1 MPQPFDP
8 IAEAHRQ
15 WTRRWPEHADHMAA
29 VTSIMRV
36 QQLLLSRIEETLKPY
51 ALTFAA
57 YEALQLLALA
67 RTGSLPMGKMG
78 RRLMVH
84 PASVTNVISRL
95 EQRGL
100 VERCPSPD
108 DRRVVLAKITEEGSA
123 MAREA
128 TAALN
133 ESAFGLPGLTQGE
146 AAEITERLVA
156 LRIAA
161 GDLSPDADGRPERR

>member
-36 QQLLLSRIEETLKPY
+36 QQLLLSRVEEALKPY

-67 RTGSLPMGKMG
+67 RTGTLPMGKMG

-84 PASVTNVISRL
+84 PASVTNVIGRL
-95 EQRGL
+95 EQRRL
-100 VERCPSPD
+100 VVRRPSPD
-108 DRRVVLAKITEEGSA
+108 DRRVVLAEITEEGRA
-123 MAREA
+123 TAREA
-128 TAALN
+128 TTALN
-133 ESAFGLPGLTQGE
+133 ECAFGLPGLTPGE
-146 AAEITERLVA
+146 AAEITERLLA
-156 LRIAA
+156 LRVAA
-161 GDLSPDADGRPERR
+161 GDLPQDAHARPERR